1 MSENENAIRI
11 NGFVERTD
19 HGPVTVLTLNRP
31 ERRNALARVVIDQL
45 GDFLARAAVEP
56 GVRAVV
62 ITGAGPVF
70 CAGMDLKDAAAN
82 ADTPEAEKQAVDDV
96 QAIADLIQQ
105 VHRLPKPVVAALNG
119 DAYAGGAGLAL
130 ACDLVVAA
138 EHARIGFP
146 EVRRGLV
153 AAVVLHDLVRQA
165 GERRARELL
174 LTGAPIVAATAERWG
189 LVNRVV
195 PADQCLSTALDLAR
209 GLVGSGPKAI
219 ATTKHLLDEAGG
231 PADLR
236 GAAAVSAAVR
246 VSEEAQEGMRAFV
259 EQRAPRWAEG
269 A

>member
-1 MSENENAIRI
+1 MTDSQAGTDR
-11 NGFVERTD
+11 FVERSD

-31 ERRNALARVVIDQL
+31 ERRNALSRALVDQL
-45 GDFLARAAVEP
+45 ADALAHAAVEP

-62 ITGAGPVF
+62 LTGAGPVF
-70 CAGMDLKDAAAN
+70 CAGMDLKEALGNAGTPQAEKEAVDAA
-82 ADTPEAEKQAVDDV
+82 

-105 VHRLPKPVVAALNG
+105 IHGLPKPVVAALNG
-119 DAYAGGAGLAL
+119 PAYAGGAGLAL

-138 EHARIGFP
+138 DDARIAYP

-174 LTGAPIVAATAERWG
+174 LTGAPVDAATAERWG

-195 PADQCLSTALDLAR
+195 PPARCLPTALEVAR
-209 GLVGSGPKAI
+209 GLVPSGPRAVE
-219 ATTKHLLDEAGG
+219 TVKHLLDEAGG
-231 PADLR
+231 RPDLR
-236 GAAAVSAAVR
+236 GAAAVTAAVR
-246 VSEEAQEGMRAFV
+246 VSEEAEEGMRAFF
-259 EQRAPRWAEG
+259 EKRPPRWAEG